1 MQLLQ
6 PGLGLMFWT
15 LVVFLIVLFILRR
28 YAWRPILQALD
39 QRQAAIDEALKA
51 AERTRQEMA
60 NLKSEHEALLQQARQ
75 ERIAIL
81 GEANRAKER
90 IIAEAREKAA
100 AEAARL
106 MEEAR
111 RDIENRKMEALV
123 DLKNQIGNMVVDV
136 AEKVLRHQLANREEQ
151 EELIRKLTAE
161 LTRN

>member
-1 MQLLQ
+1 MELLQ

-15 LVVFLIVLFILRR
+15 LVVFLTVLYILRR
-28 YAWRPILQALD
+28 FAWRPILQALD
-39 QRQAAIDEALKA
+39 QRESAIDQALKA

-111 RDIENRKMEALV
+111 RDIDNRKMEALV

-136 AEKVLRHQLANREEQ
+136 AEKVLRHQLANRSEQ
-151 EELIRKLTAE
+151 EELIRKLTADI
-161 LTRN
+161 TRN